1 MKSEYSKSNLKDNI
15 AAAAV
20 LTATL
25 VAIFGALVNTA
36 EARTDYVAVQQM
48 QAIVVTAPRMEIARM
63 DTIVV
68 TASRNVNVLVAS
80 NTLN

>member
-1 MKSEYSKSNLKDNI
+1 MKTEYRKSNLKDNI
-15 AAAAV
+15 AAATV
-20 LTATL
+20 LTAAL